1 MGNDSKND
9 TRKNRKH
16 GEEPLVSNIFRLCR
30 HLQVSK
36 DFIQLDR
43 NATLRRLQG
52 NKRSRLKKDGPLAL
66 YCSSVLKGECSNFTI
81 PPTSVVSVREDNDIK
96 SEGSLISE
104 RKEQQDNVRVADH
117 EYDSSSEISQIE
129 RKLRSEA
136 LERSAEF
143 ELDQSWE
150 ASDPFF
156 NEEFDLQMLDLCF
169 PNNCQLEFSSTEF
182 VENSFDDFYFDE
194 AEQKYSVTKR
204 SLKYGHNSFLVN
216 ASEEEFNEAVVA
228 ASQKPHSNETC
239 LCVWSKEISLERKFL
254 SGNEEKIKGAIFA
267 LQDLFPELYNMSR
280 CDIISSLQIKKGG
293 DAVLR
298 YAIISV
304 PTEKR
309 PISHEN
315 RCCAQYN
322 QVIKSVCNAQEVIC

>member
-66 YCSSVLKGECSNFTI
+66 YCSSVLKGECINFGPLARYCSSVLKGECSNFTI

-117 EYDSSSEISQIE
+117 EYDSGSEISQIAK
-129 RKLRSEA
+129 KLRFSLHGIGKKKA
-136 LERSAEF
+136 LE
-143 ELDQSWE
+143 QSVLSRGKWTT
-150 ASDPFF
+150 
-156 NEEFDLQMLDLCF
+156 EENDKL
-169 PNNCQLEFSSTEF
+169 
-182 VENSFDDFYFDE
+182 
-194 AEQKYSVTKR
+194 AR
-204 SLKYGHNSFLVN
+204 
-216 ASEEEFNEAVVA
+216 
-228 ASQKPHSNETC
+228 
-239 LCVWSKEISLERKFL
+239 
-254 SGNEEKIKGAIFA
+254 
-267 LQDLFPELYNMSR
+267 
-280 CDIISSLQIKKGG
+280 
-293 DAVLR
+293 
-298 YAIISV
+298 
-304 PTEKR
+304 
-309 PISHEN
+309 
-315 RCCAQYN
+315 
-322 QVIKSVCNAQEVIC
+322 